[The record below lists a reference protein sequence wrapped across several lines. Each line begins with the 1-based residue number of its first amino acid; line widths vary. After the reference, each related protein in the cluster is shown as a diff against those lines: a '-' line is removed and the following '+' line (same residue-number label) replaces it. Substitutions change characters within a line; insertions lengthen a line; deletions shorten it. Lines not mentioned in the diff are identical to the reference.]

1 MVTLLLLLA
10 TANGPQAHSQGPF
23 PTMALCSAAAERAVL
38 AGVAGQRVLRAE
50 CAKE

>member
-10 TANGPQAHSQGPF
+10 TAAGPQLHTQPF
-23 PTMALCSAAAERAVL
+23 ATMALCSAAAERA
-38 AGVAGQRVLRAE
+38 AKTGVAGQAVLRAE